1 MKNLFLGLM
10 MLAGTSIAFA
20 NETNEKV
27 TEKKSEEVVTTCY
40 VHAYDRNG
48 KYLGLHQ
55 VPCPKTIILKAAEIS
70 EQPAE

>member
-27 TEKKSEEVVTTCY
+27 TEKKSEEVVTKCY
-40 VHAYDRNG
+40 RVAVDDFGN
-48 KYLGLHQ
+48 KYYVQ
-55 VPCPKTIILKAAEIS
+55 VPCPPVLIIKAIESIEAS
-70 EQPAE
+70 E